1 MRDECPHCGAD
12 LAPNA
17 KVCPECGSDE
27 QTGWSEAAKEDAL
40 GIPDESFNY
49 NEFVQRE
56 FEGKDV
62 GSRSFHWVWWLV
74 AVVLLAAFALVWFH
88 R

>member
-12 LAPNA
+12 LPPNA
-17 KVCPECGSDE
+17 RACPECGSDE
-27 QTGWSEAAKEDAL
+27 QTGWSEAAQHDGL

-49 NEFVQRE
+49 QDFIKRE
-56 FEGKDV
+56 FEDKSPASG
-62 GSRSFHWVWWLV
+62 RPWFWWVIAVLLV
-74 AVVLLAAFALVWFH
+74 AALAAAWLH